1 MGFLPLRNPPISNR
15 LPSKL
20 DQYRTELKT
29 LAERLP
35 FKQIDLDEF
44 KDPAHEP
51 GRVRQTRHYSSP
63 DPSSQ
68 VIGRFLMERGMVE
81 ILAPEMTMS
90 LFKEIHWCA
99 HHIRRLAEK
108 KISSEAEGKATVVE
122 SRKLVSR
129 AEQAE
134 EELFIANRR
143 LIVAC
148 VKPYFWIGP
157 VWLSDFLQE
166 GSKALSNAI
175 RKFDF
180 TRGTPFYAYSQKAI
194 QNRLRNYFRDHIRS
208 GSLGVR
214 PTEEMMRIKQINDKW
229 KAEHGSEAP
238 SGMLATI
245 TGIPEE
251 KIDKLKPLIAQWE
264 RMPSPPMSLDAL
276 VGDSTT
282 SFHELI
288 EDPDA
293 EQAAEL
299 AEKSEVWAAV
309 NQLPERA
316 AYILKLRF
324 MEGRTLEEAGDMLKL
339 TRARIK
345 QIQDDALRKLRHLLR
360 RGPLDE

>member
-1 MGFLPLRNPPISNR
+1 M
-15 LPSKL
+15 
-20 DQYRTELKT
+20 KT

-35 FKQIDLDEF
+35 FKRIDLEEF
-44 KDPAHEP
+44 GQPEYQP
-51 GRVRQTRHYSSP
+51 ERIRQTRQYLSP

-68 VIGRFLMERGMVE
+68 VIGRFLVERGVVE
-81 ILAPEMTMS
+81 ILPPEHTMA
-90 LFKEIHWCA
+90 LFKEVHWCA
-99 HHIRRLAEK
+99 AEIRRIAGLAVEREPAAR
-108 KISSEAEGKATVVE
+108 EAVVQA
-122 SRKLVSR
+122 RRLVSR
-129 AEQAE
+129 MEQAE

-157 VWLSDFLQE
+157 VWLGDFLQE

-208 GSLGVR
+208 GSIGVR
-214 PTEEMMRIKQINDKW
+214 PSEDMLRIKAINDKW
-229 KAEHGSEAP
+229 KSEHGSEAP
-238 SGMLATI
+238 SGMLARL

-251 KIDKLKPLIAQWE
+251 KVDKLRPLIAQYE
-264 RMPSPPMSLDAL
+264 RMPGPPLSLDA
-276 VGDSTT
+276 VIGDSTT
-282 SFHELI
+282 SFHEMI

-293 EQAAEL
+293 EQAAFA

-309 NQLPERA
+309 DQLPDRSRD
-316 AYILKLRF
+316 ILRLRF
-324 MEGRTLEEAGDMLKL
+324 MDGRTLEEVGDMLKL

-345 QIQDDALRKLRHLLR
+345 QIQDDALRKLRHILR
-360 RGPLDE
+360 KGPLDE